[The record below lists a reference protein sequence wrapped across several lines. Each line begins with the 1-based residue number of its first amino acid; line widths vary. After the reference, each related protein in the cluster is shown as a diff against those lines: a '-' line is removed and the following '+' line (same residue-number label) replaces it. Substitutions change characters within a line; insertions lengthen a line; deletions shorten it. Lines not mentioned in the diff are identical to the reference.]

1 MRVEVGAA
9 TDIGRVREVNE
20 DSYLVEDPLYAVAD
34 GMGGHRGGDVAS
46 SLALGTVEELFRER
60 EGSLADQVREAN
72 RAVHER
78 SVADTK
84 VSGMGTTL
92 TAVMIEDGNARF
104 AHVGDSRAYLLRA
117 GDLRQVTSDHTLV
130 ARMVKA
136 GEISPE
142 EAAVHPHRN
151 VITRSLGTE
160 PTVVVDED
168 TVPLLDDD
176 RLLMCSDGLTSMV
189 QEDQIQAIL
198 EAEPDP
204 QRAADRLVKAA
215 NRAGGIDNI
224 TVLVLD
230 AHAEDGDPAPGELP
244 KISRRP
250 STTRLI
256 AGTLVTVVVVVG
268 ALFAVRAYIDRQWYV
283 GDADGRVAVFRGIP
297 ARPLGITLS
306 DVDTQTEIPADEV
319 VALVIYRDLP
329 DGISAESREDAFAIV
344 ERIRT
349 DVEEQ
354 SAPAQGGGTGGGSG
368 ERGRLPH
375 ERHRHAAPTGHGTL
389 AADRRDR
396 DLARGVRDGGARP
409 EGPHAPRLRRLRP
422 RLHGRLR
429 GGVARGALDR
439 AAGRPGAL
447 PHRDGAGGSRHR
459 DALPDHG
466 RAR

>member
-1 MRVEVGAA
+1 MRIEVGAA

-20 DSYLVEDPLYAVAD
+20 DSFLVEEPLYAVAD

-46 SLALGTVEELFRER
+46 SLALETVQALLRGR
-60 EGSLADQVREAN
+60 EGTLADQVREAN

-78 SVADTK
+78 SVADRK

-92 TAVMIEDGNARF
+92 TAVMVEDGNARF

-117 GDLRQVTSDHTLV
+117 GDLRQITSDHTLV
-130 ARMVKA
+130 ARMVKT

-151 VITRSLGTE
+151 VVTRSVGTE
-160 PTVVVDED
+160 PSVAVDEN
-168 TVPLLDDD
+168 TVPLLDGD

-230 AHAEDGDPAPGELP
+230 AHAEDGDPPPGELP
-244 KISRRP
+244 KVSRRP
-250 STTRLI
+250 STKRLI

-283 GDADGRVAVFRGIP
+283 GEAEGRVAVFRGIP

-319 VALVIYRDLP
+319 LALVIYRDLP
-329 DGISAESREDAFAIV
+329 DGISAESRDDAFTIV
-344 ERIRT
+344 DRMRT
-349 DVEEQ
+349 DVAEQ
-354 SAPAQGGGTGGGSG
+354 AATAQGAGNGGGSG
-368 ERGRLPH
+368 
-375 ERHRHAAPTGHGTL
+375 
-389 AADRRDR
+389 
-396 DLARGVRDGGARP
+396 
-409 EGPHAPRLRRLRP
+409 
-422 RLHGRLR
+422 
-429 GGVARGALDR
+429 
-439 AAGRPGAL
+439 
-447 PHRDGAGGSRHR
+447 
-459 DALPDHG
+459 
-466 RAR
+466 